1 MHAGGGGAV
10 IVPYLA
16 IQGSGPKE
24 GAPALMM
31 LYCESAVRL
40 VEVVKTTVPP
50 TPDWLVAEATTQT
63 V

>member
-1 MHAGGGGAV
+1 
-10 IVPYLA
+10 
-16 IQGSGPKE
+16 
-24 GAPALMM
+24 MM

-50 TPDWLVAEATTQT
+50 TPDWLVEEATIQT